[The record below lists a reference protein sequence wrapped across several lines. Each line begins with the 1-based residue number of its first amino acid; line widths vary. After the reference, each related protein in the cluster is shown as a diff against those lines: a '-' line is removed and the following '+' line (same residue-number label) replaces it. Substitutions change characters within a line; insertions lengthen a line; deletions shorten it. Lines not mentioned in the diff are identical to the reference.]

1 MRRLTSAFALC
12 AFLAACGGG
21 GGSSGGGTG
30 APAPSPTPA
39 PSPPAPAP
47 VPGIGSGTVSGKITF
62 DFVPV
67 AVSGGTPR
75 LDYGSTARRP
85 ARSVVVEAVDS
96 TTQAVVVSTSTN
108 ASGDYSLVVPNG
120 RTVYIR
126 AMAKMLRSGSNTA
139 DFSVID
145 NTNQGAQ
152 WAIVGAPFSTGGAA
166 TQNLN
171 APSGWTGTAYNDAQ
185 RAAGPFAIL
194 DTVYQATQ
202 RIISVDSGISFP
214 QLFINWSPNNV
225 ASGGDISQGQ
235 IRTSFFLT
243 SNNNGVITRNLYILG
258 RANSDTD
265 EYDAHVVAHEFGHY
279 LQDAFSRDDTLGGA
293 HGGVNDRLDMRVAFS
308 EGWGNGW
315 SAIALNNPI
324 YSDTGGANQ
333 ASGGTFDVR
342 LGEPS
347 NAGWFKES
355 SVERI
360 FWDLSGSTA
369 VGFGRVWATMRAG
382 LTRTPALSSI
392 HSYAHAL
399 STGGSN
405 GIAAILGTQNIVLP
419 STPYA
424 ENETNFG
431 SPMIANLSPIYLS
444 YGALGSTLANVCV
457 SNAADPGRAYNKAGE
472 FRYIRMTLPAG
483 SRSFTMARAGLVL
496 VATDP
501 DMVLYN
507 SAGQVATA
515 DSNTANSET
524 FTRTLPAG
532 DYVLAVTDFNLS
544 NAAASSPCFTVRVD

>member
-12 AFLAACGGG
+12 ALLAAACGGG
-21 GGSSGGGTG
+21 GGGGGSSTGG
-30 APAPSPTPA
+30 APSPAPAPTPA
-39 PSPPAPAP
+39 PA
-47 VPGIGSGTVSGKITF
+47 PGIGAGTVSGKITF
-62 DFVPV
+62 DYVPV
-67 AVSGGTPR
+67 AISGSASR
-75 LDYGSTARRP
+75 LDYANTVRRP

-96 TTQAVVVSTSTN
+96 STQAILISANTN
-108 ASGDYSLVVPNG
+108 ASGDYSFAVPAG
-120 RTVYIR
+120 RSVYVR
-126 AMAKMLRSGSNTA
+126 AKAKMVVSGSNTA

-152 WAIVGAPFSTGGAA
+152 WAIVGASFATGTNAV

-171 APSGWTGTAYNDAQ
+171 APSGWNGTAYVDAQ

-202 RIISVDSGISFP
+202 KIASVDSGVSFP

-225 ASGGDISQGQ
+225 AASGDIAQGQ

-279 LQDAFSRDDTLGGA
+279 LQDAFSRDDTIGGA
-293 HGGVNDRLDMRVAFS
+293 HGGTNDRLDMRVSFS

-324 YSDTGGANQ
+324 YADTSGANQ
-333 ASGGTFDVR
+333 ASGGSFDVR
-342 LGEPS
+342 TGEPS

-360 FWDLSGSTA
+360 FWDLSNSA
-369 VGFGRVWATMRAG
+369 SVGFGRVWATMRVG
-382 LTRTPALSSI
+382 LKLTPALSSI
-392 HSYAHAL
+392 HAFAHAL
-399 STGGSN
+399 ASGGSN
-405 GIAAILGTQNIVLP
+405 GIAAILATQSIALP
-419 STPYA
+419 SNTYGD
-424 ENETNFG
+424 NETNFG
-431 SPMIANLSPIYLS
+431 NPMIANLSPIYLS
-444 YGALGSTLANVCV
+444 YGAIGSTLTNVCV

-472 FRYIRMTLPAG
+472 FRYIRMNLPAG
-483 SRSFTMARAGLVL
+483 SRRFTVARAALVL
-496 VATDP
+496 TATDP

-507 SAGQVATA
+507 SSGIVFEAEGT
-515 DSNTANSET
+515 TANSET
-524 FTRTLPAG
+524 ITRTLPAG
-532 DYVLAVTDFNLS
+532 DYVLVVSDFNLS
-544 NAAASSPCFTVRVD
+544 NSGAGSPCFTVRVD